1 MTKKKVRG
9 IICFEESSEK
19 CSFSFDFD
27 LRFYYFSAFF
37 WKWKLAHIKG
47 GDIESV

>member
-1 MTKKKVRG
+1 MTKKKSPGRDLLRK
-9 IICFEESSEK
+9 ISEN

-27 LRFYYFSAFF
+27 LRFNYFSAFF

-47 GDIESV
+47 GEIESV